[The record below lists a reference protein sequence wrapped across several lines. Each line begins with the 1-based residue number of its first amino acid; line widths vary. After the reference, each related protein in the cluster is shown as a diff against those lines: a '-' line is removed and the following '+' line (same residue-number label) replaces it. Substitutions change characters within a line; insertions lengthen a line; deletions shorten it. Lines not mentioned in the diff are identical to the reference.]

1 MIDISEKKD
10 GLTFG
15 VKAVPGSSR
24 TRIAGQWES
33 LLKVTIAAA
42 PENGKANKE
51 LVKYL
56 AKLFGVSK
64 SSVTLV
70 GGLHDSRKVVQVANV
85 AKVELLKILEDA
97 LNA

>member
-1 MIDISEKKD
+1 MIKITENNN

-51 LVKYL
+51 LIKYL
-56 AKLFGVSK
+56 ARLSGVTK
-64 SSVTLV
+64 SDISIVT
-70 GGLHDSRKVVQVANV
+70 GRHDPKKVIQVRNMNKDDFVQI
-85 AKVELLKILEDA
+85 LKEFLD
-97 LNA
+97 